1 MPTLLGFAA
10 LSPTY
15 DASAHHYEGARQVL
29 QEYLRRHWVRALVSL
44 LILSFFLV
52 HTLKWHEWEL
62 ISRFDNIAYDLRLLL
77 TMPDTPDDRIVI
89 VEVDEKSLA
98 AEGRWPWPRDK
109 VARLVDQLV
118 DHYGVTLVAFDVVFA
133 EPEEA
138 SALVLLDELEG
149 AAVNDPVLQSRYAQ
163 LRPRFDHDHAL
174 VESLDG
180 RNVILGAFFTDES
193 SSGGSQTVGELPRPL
208 FPRGSFT
215 GRGIPFVSGSG
226 YAANLAEFQA
236 KAFAT
241 GHLMALPD
249 IDGLIRRVA
258 MIVEYDGNYYES
270 LSMAVVRNVLGVES
284 VAPGYPDV
292 SRPGSEYSGL
302 EWLEIGET
310 RVPVDARVSALVPFR
325 GRKGSFPYVSATDV
339 IAGTAP
345 PAVLEGRIALVGAT
359 AAGLLDLRATPV
371 QADYPGVEIH
381 ANLIVGI
388 LDGTVKENPAYAL
401 GAEFLLALVSGLLMA
416 LLLPV
421 LSPIWAGAM
430 TLVLLGSV
438 VAVNML
444 VWHYGNFVFPLAAS
458 VLMILALFLF
468 NMWYAYFFEARGKR
482 QLAGL
487 FGEYVPPELVEE
499 MSQHPD
505 SFTLE
510 SQSRELTV
518 LFSDV
523 RDFTSISEG
532 LGAAELSELM
542 NEYLTAMTR
551 VIYDHRGTV
560 DKYIGDA
567 IMAFWGAPI
576 HDRDH
581 AHNAL
586 YAALRMVA
594 QVRVLSKQFRERGWP
609 ELRIG
614 IGINTGDM
622 NVGNMG
628 SRYRRAYTVMG
639 DGVNLGSRLEGLT
652 KSYGV
657 SIIVSRETR
666 DAVPELGY
674 RELDRVR
681 VKGRNKPVSI
691 YEPLGPWDA
700 LEDKVHDELE
710 FYREAVKLYRAQNW
724 ELAELQFVN
733 LIKRSPK
740 RALYK
745 LYIERIN
752 HFRESPPPADWDGVY
767 THLEK

>member
-1 MPTLLGFAA
+1 MF
-10 LSPTY
+10 
-15 DASAHHYEGARQVL
+15 
-29 QEYLRRHWVRALVSL
+29 QEYLRRHWVRALLSL

-52 HTLKWHEWEL
+52 HALKWHEWEL
-62 ISRFDNIAYDLRLLL
+62 INRFDNIAYDLRLLL
-77 TMPDTPDDRIVI
+77 TMPDTSDDRIVI
-89 VEVDEKSLA
+89 VEIDEKSLA

-118 DHYGVTLVAFDVVFA
+118 DHYGVALVAFDVVFA

-138 SALVLLDELEG
+138 SALALLDELEDV
-149 AAVNDPVLQSRYAQ
+149 AASDPVLQKRYRQ
-163 LRPRFDHDHAL
+163 LRPRFDHDDVLAQ
-174 VESLDG
+174 SLTG
-180 RNVILGAFFTDES
+180 RNVILGVFFTGEG
-193 SSGGSQTVGELPRPL
+193 SSGGSRTAGQLPRPL

-215 GRGIPFVSGSG
+215 GRRIPFMSATG
-226 YAANLAEFQA
+226 YAGNLPEFQE

-249 IDGLIRRVA
+249 IDGLNRRVP
-258 MIVEYDGNYYES
+258 MIYEYDGNYYES
-270 LSMAVVRNVLGVES
+270 LSLAVARNVLGAES
-284 VAPGYPDV
+284 VVPGYPEG
-292 SRPGSEYSGL
+292 SRPGSDYSGL
-302 EWLEIGET
+302 EWLEIGDT
-310 RVPVDARVSALVPFR
+310 HVPVDARVSALVPFR
-325 GRKGSFPYVSATDV
+325 GRQGSFPYVSATDV
-339 IAGTAP
+339 IAGTTP
-345 PAVLEGRIALVGAT
+345 PAILEGRIVLVGAT

-388 LDGTVKENPAYAL
+388 LDQTIKENPDYAL

-430 TLVLLGSV
+430 TLVLLAGV
-438 VAVNML
+438 IAVNML

-458 VLMILALFLF
+458 VLMILTLFLF

-499 MSQHPD
+499 MSRHPD
-505 SFTLE
+505 SFTME

-542 NEYLTAMTR
+542 NEYLSAMTR

-576 HDRDH
+576 HDHDH
-581 AHNAL
+581 ARNGL
-586 YAALRMVA
+586 MAALRMVA
-594 QVRVLSKQFRERGWP
+594 RLRTLSGQFRERGWP

-614 IGINTGDM
+614 IGINTGEM
-622 NVGNMG
+622 HVGNMG

-639 DGVNLGSRLEGLT
+639 DGVNLASRLEGLT

-666 DAVPELGY
+666 DAVPEIGY

-681 VKGRNKPVSI
+681 VKGRHKPVSI
-691 YEPLGPWDA
+691 YEPLGPREG
-700 LEDKVHDELE
+700 LEDRVRDELK

-733 LIKRSPK
+733 LTKRSPK
-740 RALYK
+740 RTLYA
-745 LYIERIN
+745 LYIERIK
-752 HFRESPPPADWDGVY
+752 HFRKNPPPADWDGVY

>member
-1 MPTLLGFAA
+1 M
-10 LSPTY
+10 
-15 DASAHHYEGARQVL
+15 L
-29 QEYLRRHWVRALVSL
+29 QEYLSRHWVRALVSL

-62 ISRFDNIAYDLRLLL
+62 INRFDNIAYDLRLRL
-77 TMPDTPDDRIVI
+77 TMPNTPDDRIVI

-149 AAVNDPVLQSRYAQ
+149 VAVNDPVLQRRYEQ

-180 RNVILGAFFTDES
+180 RNVILGAFFTGES

-215 GRGIPFVSGSG
+215 GRSIPFVSASG

-236 KAFAT
+236 KASAT

-258 MIVEYDGNYYES
+258 MIYEYDGNYYES

-292 SRPGSEYSGL
+292 SRPGSDYSGL
-302 EWLEIGET
+302 EWLEIGEA

-430 TLVLLGSV
+430 TLVLLGGV

-567 IMAFWGAPI
+567 IMAFWGAPV
-576 HDRDH
+576 HDHDH
-581 AHNAL
+581 ARNGL
-586 YAALRMVA
+586 FAALRMVA
-594 QVRVLSKQFRERGWP
+594 RVRVLSKQFRERGWP

-628 SRYRRAYTVMG
+628 SRYRRAYTVIG

-652 KSYGV
+652 KNYGV

-691 YEPLGPWDA
+691 YEPLGPRDA
-700 LEDKVHDELE
+700 LEDKVCDELE

-733 LIKRSPK
+733 LAKRSPR

>member
-666 DAVPELGY
+666 DAVPELAY

-681 VKGRNKPVSI
+681 
-691 YEPLGPWDA
+691 E
-700 LEDKVHDELE
+700 
-710 FYREAVKLYRAQNW
+710 
-724 ELAELQFVN
+724 ELA
-733 LIKRSPK
+733 KTMS
-740 RALYK
+740 RA
-745 LYIERIN
+745 
-752 HFRESPPPADWDGVY
+752 Y
-767 THLEK
+767 TEVHAMAKEHRTDMRTAAFALAIQRVGRAAISRGQIRRKIDL

>member
-1 MPTLLGFAA
+1 M
-10 LSPTY
+10 
-15 DASAHHYEGARQVL
+15 L
-29 QEYLRRHWVRALVSL
+29 QEYLSRHWVRALVSL

-62 ISRFDNIAYDLRLLL
+62 INRFDNIAYDLRLRL
-77 TMPDTPDDRIVI
+77 TMPNTPDDRIVI

-149 AAVNDPVLQSRYAQ
+149 VAVNDPVLQRRYEQ

-180 RNVILGAFFTDES
+180 RNVILGAFFTGES

-208 FPRGSFT
+208 FPRGTFT
-215 GRGIPFVSGSG
+215 GRSIPFVRGSG

-236 KAFAT
+236 KASAT

-258 MIVEYDGNYYES
+258 MIYEYDGNYYES

-292 SRPGSEYSGL
+292 SRPGSDYSGL
-302 EWLEIGET
+302 EWLEIGEA

-430 TLVLLGSV
+430 TLVLLGGV

-567 IMAFWGAPI
+567 IMAFWGAPV
-576 HDRDH
+576 HDHDH
-581 AHNAL
+581 ARNGL
-586 YAALRMVA
+586 FAALRMVA
-594 QVRVLSKQFRERGWP
+594 RVRVLSKQFRERGWP

-628 SRYRRAYTVMG
+628 SRYRRAYTVIG

-652 KSYGV
+652 KNYGV

-691 YEPLGPWDA
+691 YEPLGPRDA
-700 LEDKVHDELE
+700 LEDKVCDELE

-733 LIKRSPK
+733 LAKRSPR